1 MAKNVSFENMDKLVQ
16 LGIAISTLRRIRGLT
31 QADLAEKVGISRDT
45 VRAIESSSVIR
56 SFSFETFLKI
66 AYVLDI
72 KPEALIKASVFDDGV
87 IRKEQK

>member
-1 MAKNVSFENMDKLVQ
+1 MAKSVSFENMDRLIQ

-31 QADLAEKVGISRDT
+31 QAELAKRVGISRDT
-45 VRAIESSSVIR
+45 VRAIESPSVVR

-72 KPEALIKASVFDDGV
+72 APEALIKTSVFDNDV